1 MQAVDDI
8 MALPQAS
15 VEEYRAAVEEQCSA
29 VIVACSFQDLT
40 GQRINKIVEMLLRLE
55 GKVATLHDLLGDGKD
70 ELQDEPE
77 DELGGQDLLN
87 GPAAPGEGIDQSAID
102 ALFA

>member
-1 MQAVDDI
+1 
-8 MALPQAS
+8 
-15 VEEYRAAVEEQCSA
+15 
-29 VIVACSFQDLT
+29 
-40 GQRINKIVEMLLRLE
+40 MLLRLE